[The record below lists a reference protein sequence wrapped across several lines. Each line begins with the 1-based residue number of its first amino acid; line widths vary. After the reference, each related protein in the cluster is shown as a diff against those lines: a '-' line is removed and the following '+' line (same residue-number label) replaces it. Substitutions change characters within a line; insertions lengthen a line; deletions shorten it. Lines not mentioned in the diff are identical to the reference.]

1 MSMPPHKRQKLSK
14 PEEHESE
21 DERSSSA
28 AEESDADVSF
38 EEGNDVESGSG
49 SDASGQDDEDEDE
62 DIQGL
67 KPQKSRQTSKRK
79 IRATGSSKFG
89 ATLQHLLNTDA
100 PSSLPLSLKPS
111 IARKRNDEKLESR
124 AKKVLQLEKKEKED
138 KARIKD
144 VIGGWGGESERAL
157 RKVAQ
162 RGVVRL
168 FNVIQ
173 QSQASAAAATE
184 QAKANRGTGKP
195 TLPAPVEEHKGKNKG
210 KKKDN
215 IIGRGKESTVDK
227 DDFFNMIRS
236 GGVVSKA

>member
-1 MSMPPHKRQKLSK
+1 M
-14 PEEHESE
+14 
-21 DERSSSA
+21 
-28 AEESDADVSF
+28 
-38 EEGNDVESGSG
+38 
-49 SDASGQDDEDEDE
+49 
-62 DIQGL
+62 
-67 KPQKSRQTSKRK
+67 
-79 IRATGSSKFG
+79 
-89 ATLQHLLNTDA
+89 LNTDA

-162 RGVVRL
+162 RGGQYDRLSFLKLLLNPFLVVRL

-195 TLPAPVEEHKGKNKG
+195 TLPAPVEEQKGKNKKIPSG
-210 KKKDN
+210 VRL
-215 IIGRGKESTVDK
+215 GRNYSLEYHPFYSSD
-227 DDFFNMIRS
+227 
-236 GGVVSKA
+236 

>member
-1 MSMPPHKRQKLSK
+1 MPPHKRQKIAL
-14 PEEHESE
+14 PEEHHGE
-21 DERSSSA
+21 DEDSA
-28 AEESDADVSF
+28 VSF
-38 EEGNDVESGSG
+38 SNSEG
-49 SDASGQDDEDEDE
+49 SDDDQDDERMEEDSADGSEIDEE
-62 DIQGL
+62 EEIEGM
-67 KPQKSRQTSKRK
+67 KPQKSKQTSKRK

-89 ATLQHLLNTDA
+89 ATLEFLLKTET
-100 PSSLPLSLKPS
+100 PSTLPLSLKPS

-124 AKKVLQLEKKEKED
+124 AKKVLQIEKKEKED
-138 KARIKD
+138 KARVKD

-173 QSQASAAAATE
+173 QSQASATAATE
-184 QAKANRGTGKP
+184 ELKASRGTGKP
-195 TLPAPVEEHKGKNKG
+195 TLPAPITEAKSGKSKGKN
-210 KKKDN
+210 KDN